1 MGIYSFKH
9 QLINSNGQ
17 EVQIR
22 HLQKRPLT
30 GKVKQFV
37 FSEQM
42 IIGMDELGATSAAFN
57 LTRKV
62 DQDRNRCAI
71 GACESDRLQASL
83 NGSLFR

>member
-1 MGIYSFKH
+1 MGIYSFEH
-9 QLINSNGQ
+9 QLISSNGQ

-42 IIGMDELGATSAAFN
+42 IIGMDELGATSAAFH

-71 GACESDRLQASL
+71 GACECDRFQASL